1 MPFKSEKQRKWM
13 WANEPEMAEK
23 WANED
28 DAENDIE
35 ETVMHIT
42 RRELIKIIRE
52 ELELNEKHSMVE
64 KLV

>member
-52 ELELNEKHSMVE
+52 ELELNKKHSMVE